1 MMSIAT
7 HQPAPLHRLL
17 PERAR
22 LARCAIASLVLALA
36 IAAPTPA
43 YTPRGSDELAIERQ
57 YSSYPEP
64 PLPAEVYYSS
74 YGKPETLSRADSDD
88 SEPGWPLIVLA
99 GTSALA
105 LAAIGRR
112 RVVVRRRH
120 PTIPA

>member
-1 MMSIAT
+1 MSIPT

-22 LARCAIASLVLALA
+22 VARCAIASLVLALA
-36 IAAPTPA
+36 IAAPAPA

-74 YGKPETLSRADSDD
+74 YGESETLSHADSDGG
-88 SEPGWPLIVLA
+88 EPAWPLIVLA
-99 GTSALA
+99 GTSAFA

-112 RVVVRRRH
+112 HIVVRRRH
-120 PTIPA
+120 RTIPT

>member
-1 MMSIAT
+1 MMSIPT

-22 LARCAIASLVLALA
+22 LARCAVASFALALA
-36 IAAPTPA
+36 IAAPAPA

-74 YGKPETLSRADSDD
+74 YGAPETLSHADSN
-88 SEPGWPLIVLA
+88 SGEPAWPLIVLVGA
-99 GTSALA
+99 GACA
-105 LAAIGRR
+105 LAAVGRR
-112 RVVVRRRH
+112 HVVVRRRH